1 LSELVE
7 CKKVHG
13 NTLGDDFVKGIKK
26 GREDLEA
33 HYMNMFYL
41 FGDIFCIG
49 GDLTRND
56 FIVSICNGKNVSDV
70 ISQNMEALMITILE
84 MGCGKDWPEYLSSD
98 EYQTWLMGRS
108 SRENTHG
115 NFKKPVSLVC
125 Q

>member
-1 LSELVE
+1 M
-7 CKKVHG
+7 
-13 NTLGDDFVKGIKK
+13 
-26 GREDLEA
+26 
-33 HYMNMFYL
+33 YW
-41 FGDIFCIG
+41 

-56 FIVSICNGKNVSDV
+56 YIVSICNGKNVSDV

-98 EYQTWLMGRS
+98 EYQTRLLGRS

-115 NFKKPVSLVC
+115 NFKKPVSLAC